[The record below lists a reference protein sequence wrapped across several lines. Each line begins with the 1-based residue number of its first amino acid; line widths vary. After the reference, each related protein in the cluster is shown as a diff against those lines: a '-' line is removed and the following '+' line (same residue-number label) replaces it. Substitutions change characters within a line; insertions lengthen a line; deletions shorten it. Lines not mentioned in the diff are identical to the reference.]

1 MNEKT
6 NTELNVKTL
15 KSLIE
20 FMDSGN
26 TNELKGI
33 IIKFGATWC
42 GPCKKIKPLC
52 DECSNKLEKNVM
64 YFDIDI
70 DNNVELYTAL
80 KSKKM
85 INGVPT
91 LLSYV
96 KRDRDMSI
104 WYASDLSLIGADE
117 SKIHS
122 FFKCINNYKPS

>member
-1 MNEKT
+1 MNKKT

-20 FMDSGN
+20 FMDAGN
-26 TNELKGI
+26 TNDLKGI
-33 IIKFGATWC
+33 IIKFGASWC
-42 GPCKKIKPLC
+42 TSCKKIKSLC
-52 DECSNKLEKNVM
+52 DECSNQLEKNIM

-80 KSKKM
+80 KSKRM

-96 KRDRDMSI
+96 KRNRDMSI
-104 WYASDLSLIGADE
+104 WYASDISLIGADE
-117 SKIHS
+117 SKIHG
-122 FFKCINNYKPS
+122 FFKCVNNCKPI